1 MSERKRVLASDRTHT
16 CRMKRSYPNDKKACK
31 SPAQHMLP
39 SNGDEM
45 IIADDQ
51 THIDIIDE
59 QMMNDGAACEVYLSI
74 CNRPITYI
82 HALDHCAKIND
93 ITETAIRNFLRW
105 RNICCHYNTSDE

>member
-1 MSERKRVLASDRTHT
+1 
-16 CRMKRSYPNDKKACK
+16 MKRSYPNDKKVCK

-59 QMMNDGAACEVYLSI
+59 QMMDDGAACEVFCQFVTDLL
-74 CNRPITYI
+74 YI
-82 HALDHCAKIND
+82 SML
-93 ITETAIRNFLRW
+93 
-105 RNICCHYNTSDE
+105 